1 MEILAQAE
9 EKALSS
15 KNNILQDTGGF
26 IEHTNEIAGRF
37 SSIHDKFTQHLQII
51 GEVSSQAQSN
61 CVQMDE
67 SLRGQITQLQT
78 AINSHNHSLSS
89 AFNPTIE
96 QIANVSAQIKNHTEE
111 FYHKFNQSI
120 DKVNE
125 VSVDLTDKGN
135 QIVSIFSTAENS
147 IHKAEGKLLESAG
160 KMGAVADNIENQ
172 AERLENMI
180 RKQTQEVASKRERI

>member
-1 MEILAQAE
+1 MLRILSQAE

-15 KNNILQDTGGF
+15 KNNILQDTSSF

-37 SSIHDKFTQHLQII
+37 SNIQDKFAQHLQMI
-51 GEVSSQAQSN
+51 GEVSATAQLN

-67 SLRGQITQLQT
+67 SLHGQITQLQV

-111 FYHKFNQSI
+111 FYDKFNQSI

-125 VSVDLTDKGN
+125 VSIDLTDKGN
-135 QIVSIFSTAENS
+135 QIVSIFSTAE
-147 IHKAEGKLLESAG
+147 KLYP
-160 KMGAVADNIENQ
+160 
-172 AERLENMI
+172 
-180 RKQTQEVASKRERI
+180 